1 MWATKSVSH
10 WELVLFI
17 LRARYSKRFPSPFVE
32 KFFSYPLT
40 RFICRR
46 SRDLLTCDQASLI
59 FLVAAGRYA
68 YLSAATKNIRDAW
81 SQVRDLLKFRG
92 VILIFP
98 FNQSRLPSTSRDVGK
113 PLDHLID
120 VLEVSAHLT
129 FHFAFFS
136 GFWRHLLVLRW
147 LKLIIFTL
155 DETWITLFVPIW
167 HS

>member
-1 MWATKSVSH
+1 MYFRFRRKCERQKAFLIESWFSLSSERAIQRDFP
-10 WELVLFI
+10 VLS
-17 LRARYSKRFPSPFVE
+17 LRNSFCTLLPDSFVVD
-32 KFFSYPLT
+32 S
-40 RFICRR
+40 
-46 SRDLLTCDQASLI
+46 
-59 FLVAAGRYA
+59 
-68 YLSAATKNIRDAW
+68 W
-81 SQVRDLLKFRG
+81 SSNLPGKILLKFRG